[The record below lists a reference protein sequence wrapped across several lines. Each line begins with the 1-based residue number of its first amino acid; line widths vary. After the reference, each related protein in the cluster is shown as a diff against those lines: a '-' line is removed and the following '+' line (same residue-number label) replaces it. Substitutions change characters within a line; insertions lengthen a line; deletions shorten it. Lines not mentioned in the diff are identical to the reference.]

1 MHSGHGR
8 QDLDATAFRGSLDQ
22 LNALLGAA
30 PAAPGDPGGP
40 DYERE
45 IWDQLRLRW
54 EMLGGQT
61 LVEALAE
68 VRDKVLGT
76 SDRGKTGVRP

>member
-1 MHSGHGR
+1 MYPLPHSRGLACKPAGGVHSGHGR
-8 QDLDATAFRGSLDQ
+8 QDLDANAFRGSLDQ

-30 PAAPGDPGGP
+30 PAAPDEPGGP

-54 EMLGGQT
+54 ELLGGQT
-61 LVEALAE
+61 LVEALA
-68 VRDKVLGT
+68 
-76 SDRGKTGVRP
+76 